1 MTCSPTASSS
11 RSLDPVLLFITLGE
25 FPGLGSD
32 SLFEGQDLDT
42 STDFRQVLAEALV
55 RRMGFGV
62 GQLETVFPAMGGY
75 QPLGLFET

>member
-11 RSLDPVLLFITLGE
+11 RPLDPVLFLTTLSE
-25 FPGLGSD
+25 FPGLGSGP
-32 SLFEGQDLDT
+32 LFESQDLDT

-62 GQLETVFPAMGGY
+62 SQLETVFPAMGGY
-75 QPLGLFET
+75 QSLDLFET